1 MYLKD
6 QPYVQVSLAPHS
18 YQKLAFWF
26 FRPYKILQRI
36 GKVAYKLDLL
46 GNAKIHDMVHA
57 S

>member
-18 YQKLAFWF
+18 YQKLPFWF
-26 FRPYKILQRI
+26 FRLYKILQRI
-36 GKVAYKLDLL
+36 RKVAYKLDLL
-46 GNAKIHDMVHA
+46 GHAKIHDVVHA